1 MVASRGF
8 GSRPQGR
15 PGGRFGGRGRFQARR
30 KVCAFC
36 ADKSI
41 VIDYKDT
48 ARLSRYIS
56 ERGKINPRRRS
67 GTCAKHQRA
76 LANAIKQARMIAL
89 LPYVPDHIRQ
99 SGVFWTVSPG
109 VPKTAAPAAETA
121 VEQPVEAGQAKTEEK
136 TEAMTNEAEVAAA
149 ESETEKPSEGEAETE
164 NSAEKP
170 AQE

>member
-1 MVASRGF
+1 MVVSRSF
-8 GSRPQGR
+8 GSRPQGGK

-36 ADKSI
+36 ADRNI

-67 GTCAKHQRA
+67 GNCAKHQRT

-89 LPYVPDHIRQ
+89 LPFVPEHMRVAGT
-99 SGVFWTVSPG
+99 SWTVSPG
-109 VPKTAAPAAETA
+109 VPKIGEPVTETVAPKTEDNVVTAEKEVVAEVPVADVVDETPVVEETA
-121 VEQPVEAGQAKTEEK
+121 TE
-136 TEAMTNEAEVAAA
+136 
-149 ESETEKPSEGEAETE
+149 
-164 NSAEKP
+164 SAEKP
-170 AQE
+170 TQE